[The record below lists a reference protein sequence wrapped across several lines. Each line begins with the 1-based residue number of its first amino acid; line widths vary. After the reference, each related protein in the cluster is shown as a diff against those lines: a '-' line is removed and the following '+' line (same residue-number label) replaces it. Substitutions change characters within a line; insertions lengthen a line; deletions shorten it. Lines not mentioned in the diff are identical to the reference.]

1 MSWTW
6 NKRTCDERLSP
17 DVASL
22 IGCALNVLK
31 QSIAC
36 RWDGVKPTG
45 LPSKQ
50 LLSGFVNSQAATRSI
65 IQQNDIS
72 LKECIQSSCIDV
84 GELDKAMKIG
94 VI

>member
-31 QSIAC
+31 QSIAF

-45 LPSKQ
+45 FPSKQ
-50 LLSGFVNSQAATRSI
+50 LLSGFINSQVATHTTERHNT
-65 IQQNDIS
+65 QG
-72 LKECIQSSCIDV
+72 LAFQSSCIDV